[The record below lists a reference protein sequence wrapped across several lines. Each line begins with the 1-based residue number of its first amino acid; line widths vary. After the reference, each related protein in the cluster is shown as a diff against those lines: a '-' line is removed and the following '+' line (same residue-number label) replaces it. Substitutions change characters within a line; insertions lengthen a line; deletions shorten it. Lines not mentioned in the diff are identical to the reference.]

1 MKAMKQVRRACNNPD
16 REYSDLTQVGA
27 MEVIKWWMNSGYTN
41 SDSEVHRIHEC
52 IKSVL

>member
-27 MEVIKWWMNSGYTN
+27 MEVIKKV
-41 SDSEVHRIHEC
+41 DEFRIY
-52 IKSVL
+52 KF